1 MNTYR
6 DNLRETIK
14 DTLAD
19 IRTEKERQGT
29 LVNIAEDDLFFA
41 EGTQSIASNRWED
54 IKSQYKKIHAISV
67 QGVACGDQS
76 GNLTNT
82 AGSAAENVAKL
93 VSNTATAANNVQV
106 AANAIAK
113 LAASMGSA
121 KNISFAT
128 MQGSSVDDQVKKA
141 EQHIKISAYL
151 AEKMTIDAM
160 QSTSN
165 AAQIMTP
172 KVFEDVKVVNE
183 KFAEVELSSQ
193 TRLETVTDAM
203 KTTQQTLSKSN
214 TELIVAKGKL
224 KAADKIYDGT
234 VTSLTSCNDTLN
246 FNLSI
251 SDFNDM
257 SAKVCFDAFLPEKGK
272 EADGNKY
279 FIFVAKAD
287 LKETITYEFAD
298 NNFHQYSK
306 ERFFAVENVP
316 RGKKNGNEA
325 PFSRVINFAEEGCD
339 LDVDGDKIERGT
351 HYVLFI
357 FMQINDK
364 YKRRINNFN
373 DKISTQS
380 DEFVLTT
387 KLAKGHFVSF
397 KKNKLTFELPS
408 NTEKETEASDKA
420 KEDIELRLMFLP
432 VKAENNSGCYKV
444 PNDKPADWFTVEI
457 AEQVSQSNYQLMI
470 KGSDGAA
477 KASDSKSKAKSATN
491 LGAKSA
497 ITSVNNYYV
506 SDIGVAQTDV
516 FGSLISQERKY
527 IPVVLTII
535 DSTSLDVS
543 EYASALSS
551 LDCEPLDLVLET
563 IANT

>member
-19 IRTEKERQGT
+19 IRTEKEQQRT

-82 AGSAAENVAKL
+82 AGLAAENVAKL

-128 MQGSSVDDQVKKA
+128 MQGSNVDDQVKKA

-183 KFAEVELSSQ
+183 KFAEVELSAQ
-193 TRLETVTDAM
+193 TRLETVTDTM

-214 TELIVAKGKL
+214 TELIVAKGRL
-224 KAADKIYDGT
+224 KAADKIYGGT
-234 VTSLTSCNDTLN
+234 VSSLTNCNDTLN

-251 SDFNDM
+251 SDFDDM
-257 SAKVCFDAFLPEKGK
+257 SAKVCFDAFLPKEGK
-272 EADGNKY
+272 EDDGNKY

-298 NNFHQYSK
+298 NNFHRYST
-306 ERFFAVENVP
+306 ERFIAVKNIP
-316 RGKKNGNEA
+316 RGKRNGSEA
-325 PFSRVINFAEEGCD
+325 PFSRVINFTEEGCN

-351 HYVLFI
+351 PYVLFI

-387 KLAKGHFVSF
+387 KLANAHFISL
-397 KKNKLTFELPS
+397 KTNKLTFELPS
-408 NTEKETEASDKA
+408 DPDKEADTSGKA

-432 VKAENNSGCYKV
+432 VKGEDHSGCYKV

-470 KGSDGAA
+470 KGGDGAE
-477 KASDSKSKAKSATN
+477 KAGASKSKAKSATSH
-491 LGAKSA
+491 GAKSTV
-497 ITSVNNYYV
+497 TSVDNYYV
-506 SDIGVAQTDV
+506 CDVDVAQTDV
-516 FGSLISQERKY
+516 FGSLMSQRRKY
-527 IPVVLTII
+527 IPVVLTTI
-535 DSTSLDVS
+535 DSASLDVS
-543 EYASALSS
+543 EYASALSC
-551 LDCEPLDLVLET
+551 LDCQPLA
-563 IANT
+563 IAPVANA